1 MNFRYMTEY
10 RTHMKIIGDILYA
23 TRDDLQDEHG
33 ASVTF
38 LIRKAN
44 ISHSRISRI
53 LKLLTSQGLLEQVT
67 TQGSNRYK
75 ISQSGREF
83 LEAYY
88 TFSRFADSFGLS
100 I

>member
-1 MNFRYMTEY
+1 MAEY
-10 RTHMKIIGDILYA
+10 RTHMKIIGDILA
-23 TRDDLQDEHG
+23 TTRDDLQDDDG
-33 ASVTF
+33 ASVTY

-53 LKLLTSQGLLEQVT
+53 LKTLVSQGLLEQVDSK
-67 TQGSNRYK
+67 GSNKYK

-83 LEAYY
+83 LQAYQ
-88 TFSRFADSFGLS
+88 TFSGFAINFGLT

>member
-1 MNFRYMTEY
+1 MAEY
-10 RTHMKIIGDILYA
+10 RTHMKIIGDILA
-23 TRDDLQDEHG
+23 TTRDDLRDDDG
-33 ASVTF
+33 ASVTY

-53 LKLLTSQGLLEQVT
+53 LKTLVSQGLLEQID
-67 TQGSNRYK
+67 TQGSNKYK

-83 LEAYY
+83 LQAYY
-88 TFSRFADSFGLS
+88 KFTSFAENFGLS

>member
-1 MNFRYMTEY
+1 MTPY
-10 RTHMKIIGDILYA
+10 RTHIKIIGEILSTTKEDIE
-23 TRDDLQDEHG
+23 TDG

-44 ISHSRISRI
+44 VSHSRISKI
-53 LKLLTSQGLLEQVT
+53 LKTLVSQGLLEQVE
-67 TQGSNRYK
+67 SNASTKYK

-83 LEAYY
+83 LEAYKN
-88 TFSRFADSFGLS
+88 FSEFADSFGLN